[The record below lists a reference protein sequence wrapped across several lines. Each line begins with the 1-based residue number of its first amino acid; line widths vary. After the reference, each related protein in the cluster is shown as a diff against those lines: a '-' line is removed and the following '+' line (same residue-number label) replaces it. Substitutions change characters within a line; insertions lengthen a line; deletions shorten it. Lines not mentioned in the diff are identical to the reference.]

1 MSGME
6 IIPIVY
12 GKSELSESMIFQ
24 NGAED
29 KFRPIVF
36 AIYLIKTESKLILVD
51 AGCVTM
57 PGFEMTDFIGPE
69 KALAEHNVK
78 PSEIT
83 DVVITHSHHDHVEC
97 VTLFENAEIF
107 IQRDEYECGKNYFT
121 DNLNVTL
128 FDDEADI
135 CKGVRAVKIGGH
147 SVGSCIVEM
156 TDGNEKY
163 VIVGDE
169 CYQTECIEKKIPTG
183 ASYCLEKSREF
194 IRKYGNGE
202 YKLLLCHDLKQGGY

>member
-36 AIYLIKTESKLILVD
+36 AIYLIKTEGKLILVD

-135 CKGVRAVKIGGH
+135 CKGVRVVKIGGH

-202 YKLLLCHDLKQGGY
+202 YKLLLCHDLK